1 METIRTRDV
10 ARVGSRVSWGAILA
24 GAVTALSLYL
34 LWGTLGI
41 ALGFSISGSVGDR
54 ELAVGATVWAVLAT
68 LLSLFVGGWVTSQC
82 SVGESKLEAALY
94 GVILWGVVFATLVIL
109 MGSGIQLGFQSLL
122 SITISPAVGIVTE
135 RLTEQDLQQA
145 GLTREQIERVQ
156 ARAQNLPAE
165 LRARGKEPRSV
176 AAAWWTFGGI
186 LLSMLTAVA
195 GSLAGAGP
203 NVVLVR
209 CASRAPLVAGEAA
222 ATREY
227 IPGVDPRI

>member
-1 METIRTRDV
+1 METIHTRDV

-24 GAVTALSLYL
+24 GAVTTLSLYL
-34 LWGTLGI
+34 LLGTLGI
-41 ALGFSISGSVGDR
+41 ALGFSLSSNVGDR
-54 ELAVGATVWAVLAT
+54 GLAIGATVWAVLAT

-82 SVGESKLEAALY
+82 SVGETKLEAALY
-94 GVILWGVVFATLVIL
+94 GLVLWGVVFAALIIL
-109 MGSGIQLGFQSLL
+109 MGSGVQMGVQSLMG
-122 SITISPAVGIVTE
+122 IATSPEVGIVTE

-145 GLTREQIERVQ
+145 GLTREQIERLQ

-165 LRARGKEPRSV
+165 LRTRGQDSRTV

-209 CASRAPLVAGEAA
+209 WQGRAPLVVGESA